1 MTARQEDLLDLG
13 AQTELWHAQAQLAR
27 SAADVL
33 AALRVLVFLVV
44 GILVVGI
51 LGAGTGVLLALYVRH
66 LLRT

>member
-13 AQTELWHAQAQLAR
+13 AQTELWHVQAQLAR

-44 GILVVGI
+44 GIL
-51 LGAGTGVLLALYVRH
+51 GAGTGVLLALYVRH